1 MTGLQLGCARADC
14 CQRRPPSEEDDLEA
28 VAGRVVREMATLNVE
43 DLPVEGSDLYGVRA
57 YSDNLATAIA
67 KALQE
72 ALPESD
78 HEFRVVWLTYTT
90 MDDYWVCRYRVLRNP
105 KSPVTS
111 TVLDFVVGGGLCVVT
126 NRHGSWIVP
135 SPQRGALGTMPWRK

>member
-1 MTGLQLGCARADC
+1 
-14 CQRRPPSEEDDLEA
+14 
-28 VAGRVVREMATLNVE
+28 MATLNVE

-90 MDDYWVCRYRVLRNP
+90 KDDYWVCRYRVLRNP
-105 KSPVTS
+105 NSPVTS

-135 SPQRGALGTMPWRK
+135 SPQREALGIMPWRK